1 MVPYALHAFSSFLR
15 VEDFGATVMVPMGTL
30 VDHFQLLTT
39 AQGILDLLRSAD
51 CFGTGVDVDD
61 LASRI
66 VTFHNECIRLHGVSI
81 AKIKM
86 HLQHHIPRCV
96 RDHDGVVLSCFSCE
110 ARVRFVKQAAYNSS
124 RLPPSQK
131 CRVPLQRLL
140 IQQEESLLKFELGV
154 SIPGKRR
161 ADEFVDLLPPHPEPS
176 GAFFGTSIQRPNGR
190 IGALQ
195 FAFVEYDSGQRGLC
209 QVLGFIQPCF
219 QFETSSGVVL
229 AIVMSC
235 KQDGRRWTVAR
246 DDVITVAHSKVDR
259 SVAVAADGENSVTI
273 LNTSVVPQ
281 S

>member
-1 MVPYALHAFSSFLR
+1 
-15 VEDFGATVMVPMGTL
+15 MVPMGTL

-39 AQGILDLLRSAD
+39 AQGIIDPLRSAD
-51 CFGTGVDVDD
+51 CFGTGIDADD

-66 VTFHNECIRLHGVSI
+66 VDFHNECIRLHGVSI

-96 RDHDGVVLSCFSCE
+96 REHGGIVLSCFSCE

-131 CRVPLQRLL
+131 CRVPLQRLI

-154 SIPGKRR
+154 SIPDKRR
-161 ADEFVDLLPPHPEPS
+161 ADEFADLLPPHPEPS

-190 IGALQ
+190 IRALQ
-195 FAFVEYDSGQRGLC
+195 FAFVEYPSGQRGLC

-219 QFETSSGVVL
+219 QFESSSGLVL

-235 KQDGRRWTVAR
+235 KQDGSRWTFVR
-246 DDVITVAHSKVDR
+246 DDVFTVAHSKVDR
-259 SVAVAADGENSVTI
+259 SVAVAADGVNSVT
-273 LNTSVVPQ
+273 LLAAHVV
-281 S
+281 